1 MLRKIIPALIF
12 LAVSSFCFAA
22 DNQPVSKVQAY
33 YFHGNMRCST
43 CLKLEQYSREAIENN
58 FKDAMASGELEFK
71 AVNVE
76 VTGNEHFVDDYQL
89 YTRSLVL
96 SLVKDSKEVK
106 SKNLAKIWEYVGNKQ
121 KFYDYVKE
129 EIQDLLKE
137 L

>member
-1 MLRKIIPALIF
+1 MLIKITSIVIFIAL
-12 LAVSSFCFAA
+12 SPFCFAA
-22 DNQPVSKVQAY
+22 DSQPANKVQAY

-58 FKDAMASGELEFK
+58 FKDDLASGKLEFK

-76 VTGNEHFVDDYQL
+76 MSGNGHFADDYQL

-106 SKNLAKIWEYVGNKQ
+106 FKNLTKIWEYVGNKQ

-129 EIQDLLKE
+129 EIQSLLKE